1 VDKVEDGYKLV
12 EQAGTT
18 MGEIV
23 DAVKRVTDIMG
34 EISAASTE
42 QSQGIEQVNQAI
54 AQMDETTQQ
63 NAALVEEAAAAAE
76 SLQDQADSLAQA
88 VAVFKLDGGGGRI
101 AKVASAPARRPSA
114 DRAPGPE
121 RAMRKLSPSSNSGPE
136 DEWEEF

>member
-1 VDKVEDGYKLV
+1 MTDGYKLV
-12 EQAGTT
+12 EQAGGT
-18 MGEIV
+18 MEEIV
-23 DAVKRVTDIMG
+23 NAVKRVTDIMG

-76 SLQDQADSLAQA
+76 SLQDQAGGLARA
-88 VAVFKLDGGGGRI
+88 VSVFKLEGGGGRI
-101 AKVASAPARRPSA
+101 APAPALPARRAQPLPA
-114 DRAPGPE
+114 PE
-121 RAMRKLSPSSNSGPE
+121 RAMRKLSPNANSGPE